1 MLAPTAGGSA
11 QLRAWFHAWRGG
23 YVSRPDGQLGAKC
36 CGVVESYS
44 MLQAGITLTL
54 SEWDA
59 LPGFVRELIPLVR
72 SWAAEQ

>member
-1 MLAPTAGGSA
+1 
-11 QLRAWFHAWRGG
+11 
-23 YVSRPDGQLGAKC
+23 
-36 CGVVESYS
+36 